1 MIFMNENLPLGIYVH
16 YPFCVRKCPYCDF
29 VSYSKAQCGIA
40 DEDYLF
46 ALLNEF
52 KIKEPFVKGR
62 TFRSIYFGGGTPSLF
77 KPSCIGTLLET
88 LSSYIDT
95 GTEISMEANPGTVT
109 KKLLKAYHDA
119 GINRLSLGV
128 QSFTDRALKALG
140 RIHDSKSSFSAC
152 ESAQSIFDNFNIDL
166 MHGLPGQSINEA
178 LYDLQCALDFSCTH
192 LSWYEL
198 TIEEDTAFGTN
209 PPALPDEDLLIAT
222 ENEGFS
228 FLNSN
233 DYQRYEI
240 SAFHHGKP
248 CQHNTN
254 YWSFGDYLGL
264 GAAAHSK
271 LKIGSVTYRQSN
283 YEDVPQ
289 YLKDVY
295 LLKESGDVRL
305 QVVADSDLP
314 FEFMLNRLRLLKET
328 GIEEFSKT
336 TGLDFN
342 KVKPQLLKAQQLGLL
357 YLNDTGY
364 GLTEHGKWHLNEI
377 LKMFLDS

>member
-16 YPFCVRKCPYCDF
+16 YPFCMRKCPYCDF

-109 KKLLKAYHDA
+109 KKLLKEYHDA

-209 PPALPDEDLLIAT
+209 PPALPDEDLLIAI

-228 FLNSN
+228 FLKSKN
-233 DYQRYEI
+233 YQRYEI

-283 YEDVPQ
+283 NEDVPQ

-295 LLKESGDVRL
+295 SLKGSGDVRL